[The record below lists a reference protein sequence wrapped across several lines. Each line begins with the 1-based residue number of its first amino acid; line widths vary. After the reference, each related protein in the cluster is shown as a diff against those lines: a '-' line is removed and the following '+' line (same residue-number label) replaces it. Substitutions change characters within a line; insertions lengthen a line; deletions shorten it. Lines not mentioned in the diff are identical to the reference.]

1 MERILVAVD
10 EDEQAPHVIELAGEV
25 AQACGATL
33 TICHVMPEERYR
45 RIEARQEREHVT
57 VPFSMTQGEMQAA
70 ELAAQY
76 ARPLVQSPIRF
87 STVGRVGDPAPTIVA
102 LAREIDAD
110 LIILGFEAL
119 TGIDR
124 IRALGSVSRA
134 VMETTRRPVLV
145 VPAVRE

>member
-10 EDEQAPHVIELAGEV
+10 QDDQAPRVIELAGEV
-25 AQACGATL
+25 ARACGAAL

-45 RIEARQEREHVT
+45 RIESQQQREHVV

-70 ELAAQY
+70 ELADNF
-76 ARPLVQSPIRF
+76 ARPLVAAGISF
-87 STVGRVGDPAPTIVA
+87 TTTGRVGDPAPTIVA

-110 LIILGFEAL
+110 LIIMGFEAL
-119 TGIDR
+119 TGLDR

-134 VMETTRRPVLV
+134 VMETTRRPVMV
-145 VPAVRE
+145 VPAVRD